1 MAAITFILMTVS
13 MFAVGVLVWNVLSRQ
28 ERGDETLHDKLDA
41 DDARAAKGREE
52 FAKRR
57 AAARAARASK
67 GTPPEEPTS

>member
-28 ERGDETLHDKLDA
+28 EIGDEELHGKLDA
-41 DDARAAKGREE
+41 DDARAAKGREQ

-57 AAARAARASK
+57 SAARAARKAK
-67 GTPPEEPTS
+67 GTPPEGPTS

>member
-1 MAAITFILMTVS
+1 MAALTFILMTVS

-28 ERGDETLHDKLDA
+28 ERGDSQLHDQLDA

-57 AAARAARASK
+57 AAARAARESQRK
-67 GTPPEEPTS
+67 TPAE

>member
-1 MAAITFILMTVS
+1 MAVLTFILMTVS

-28 ERGDETLHDKLDA
+28 EQGDPELHGKLDD

-57 AAARAARASK
+57 AAARAARESQRK
-67 GTPPEEPTS
+67 TPAE